1 MPAGRVLKSRP
12 AHWSGMLHRQL
23 EAAAVTVT
31 GRPSCRT
38 NISPAGQICQTL
50 PTVGNRQQPAS
61 DKYQKPLSSKL
72 KPAPC
77 FFCSSKEFAM
87 PKSCSIICPPIFSSP
102 SNNSWFS
109 RLGQRVNLGEEDL
122 GEDLGGEDLG
132 DQQHHWAFH
141 RRCSSFLT
149 TDSSRT
155 SSLGRSFW
163 WDKNCICICIF
174 FCICICV

>member
-1 MPAGRVLKSRP
+1 
-12 AHWSGMLHRQL
+12 
-23 EAAAVTVT
+23 
-31 GRPSCRT
+31 
-38 NISPAGQICQTL
+38 
-50 PTVGNRQQPAS
+50 
-61 DKYQKPLSSKL
+61 
-72 KPAPC
+72 
-77 FFCSSKEFAM
+77 M

-122 GEDLGGEDLG
+122 G
-132 DQQHHWAFH
+132 DQQHRWAFH

-163 WDKNCICICIF
+163 WDNDCICICICVF
-174 FCICICV
+174 FCICICFFLLYLYLCFICIFIYISTHAWGGVSSEITTPCYLSALLLHRRRRSTWLKNRKFKFEVFALNRHCKEKRLKSHLSKCHIEGKT